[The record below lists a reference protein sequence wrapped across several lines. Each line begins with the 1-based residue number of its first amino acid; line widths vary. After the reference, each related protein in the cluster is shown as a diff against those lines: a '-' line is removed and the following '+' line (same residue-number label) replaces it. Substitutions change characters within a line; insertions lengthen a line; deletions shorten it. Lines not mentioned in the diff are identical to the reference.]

1 MKKLIF
7 RFYALGIAIALI
19 VIIGMTIEYRAFKE
33 VVISEVKENIVF
45 ARENIT
51 HQVLGRLTEKSQVIR
66 DAGAFVRLS
75 SDDSLRLDYF
85 EALLKD
91 NPTFASIY
99 FGSVDNEMINGS
111 GWMPPVNFDLR
122 TRPWYVKAV
131 EEDALIFTSAFL
143 NASKD
148 HVIVTIAQP
157 VYGENQALLG
167 VIAGDI
173 QLDAIIQMI
182 NNQVISNNGYSFLI
196 DAQNN
201 LIAHP
206 KLAQS
211 AAVDLYSVDD
221 ISTNLASI
229 LASGTEKP
237 ALITLDGIRGYL
249 SFGKI
254 SNTDWTMASFIPEK
268 VYLTSNRQLLA
279 TFLLTLLA
287 VSAMFGLFSVLQRL
301 YIINPLYAI
310 DKDIQKIVQEGVTYR
325 LP

>member
-1 MKKLIF
+1 MKNLIF

-19 VIIGMTIEYRAFKE
+19 VIIGMTIEYRAFKA
-33 VVISEVKENIVF
+33 VVVSEVKGNIVF

-51 HQVLGRLTEKSQVIR
+51 HQVLGRLTEKSQIIR
-66 DAGAFVRLS
+66 DAGAFVKLS
-75 SDDSLRLDYF
+75 NDDSLRLDYF

-99 FGSVDNEMINGS
+99 FGSINNEMINGS

-131 EEDALIFTSAFL
+131 QEDALIYTSAFL

-157 VYGENQALLG
+157 VYGENNALLG

-173 QLDAIIQMI
+173 QLDTIIQMI

-211 AAVDLYSVDD
+211 AAVDLY
-221 ISTNLASI
+221 
-229 LASGTEKP
+229 
-237 ALITLDGIRGYL
+237 
-249 SFGKI
+249 
-254 SNTDWTMASFIPEK
+254 
-268 VYLTSNRQLLA
+268 
-279 TFLLTLLA
+279 
-287 VSAMFGLFSVLQRL
+287 
-301 YIINPLYAI
+301 
-310 DKDIQKIVQEGVTYR
+310 
-325 LP
+325 